1 MSSNLETPPLILA
14 AGDIIRT
21 MNREELRMLDDVIR
35 DRYTQ
40 LNREAKRALDI
51 GCTVEFTGKGKVT
64 RGKVE
69 KINPK
74 TVGIGLDLELD
85 RRASAHRA
93 PRLDAHSRYALR
105 SFARYTSS
113 NRPSL
118 GRGSGSAVLLC
129 SPR

>member
-21 MNREELRMLDDVIR
+21 MNREELRMLNDVIK

-51 GCTVEFTGKGKVT
+51 GCTVEFTGKNGKVT

-74 TVGIGLDLELD
+74 TVG
-85 RRASAHRA
+85 
-93 PRLDAHSRYALR
+93 
-105 SFARYTSS
+105 
-113 NRPSL
+113 
-118 GRGSGSAVLLC
+118 
-129 SPR
+129 